1 MLFPLFLLLPTV
13 LGNVTHSVCS
23 PSSPERCPSDAECS
37 LLGPECLTC
46 YCPSDCVYG
55 QSYEVECQVHK
66 KISCNGER
74 KVTKKF
80 ECRFCY
86 QTESKIHRCKDNY
99 DCQSTGDPNKL
110 TYRANCSVPD
120 DVLCLGRR
128 QFMKQ
133 KKCNWT
139 GGYKWST
146 AMALSIT
153 LGGFG
158 ADRCVRLFGYF
169 PSTSLGIFWYTQSTI
184 KLGNYPGWACE
195 HGIET
200 ETERKESLSHTTF
213 RF

>member
-1 MLFPLFLLLPTV
+1 MFLPLFLLLPTV
-13 LGNVTHSVCS
+13 LGNVTHSICS

-46 YCPSDCVYG
+46 YCPSECIYG
-55 QSYEVECQVHK
+55 QSYDVDCHVHK

-74 KVTKKF
+74 KFTKKF

-86 QTESKIHRCKDNY
+86 QTESRTHRCKDNF

-110 TYRANCSVPD
+110 SYRANCSVPD

-158 ADRCVRLFGYF
+158 ADRWVQVFNG
-169 PSTSLGIFWYTQSTI
+169 
-184 KLGNYPGWACE
+184 
-195 HGIET
+195 
-200 ETERKESLSHTTF
+200 
-213 RF
+213 